1 MDLKPFFLILS
12 SFAVGCSASEICGS
26 MDIRNNV
33 TELRRL
39 ENCTV
44 IEGDLQILLMFTTQ
58 TEDFRPLR
66 FPRLRMITDYLLLFR
81 VYGLESLQDLFPNLA
96 VIRGTRLFF
105 HYSLVIFEMPHLR
118 VMGLGGLAQ
127 VMRGAVRI
135 ERNEELCHLSTID
148 WGLLMESTENNYIVG
163 NKQVE
168 ECGDV
173 CPGILDQ
180 EKPCVE
186 TTVGGQQ
193 GYRCW
198 TSTHCQKAL
207 SCGGRGSAASG
218 ECCHRECIGGCGR
231 PNDSG
236 SCVAC
241 RNFRYS
247 GRCLPS
253 CPAGTFRYAGW
264 RCVSKDYCASLR
276 KVSPNPRKTPPQP
289 PQKSSKFVIH
299 DGECLSECPPG
310 LTRNE
315 SSIFCHQ
322 CQGLCPKE
330 CKVGTMT
337 ITTLSSAEELRGC
350 TLLEGNLILNLRR
363 GNNLAAELQA
373 SLGNIEVITGFLKI
387 KHSFALVSLSFF
399 KSLRLIR
406 GDSMVDGNYTLYV
419 LDNQNLQRLWDWSHH
434 NLSIPVGKIY
444 FAFNPKL
451 CLSQIYRLEQ
461 ATGTRGRQNTA
472 EINPRTNGDR
482 MSCKSGVL
490 RFVSN
495 VTESSRIFL
504 RWERYEP
511 LDHRDLLSF
520 IVYYRESAFQNVTEW
535 VGQDACGSNSWNVV
549 DVDLPLSSGQDPWVQ
564 LGGLTPWTQYAI
576 FIRAI
581 TLSTAE
587 DGHNHGAKSSVVYIR
602 TRPAA
607 PSVPLDVLSMS
618 NCSSQ
623 LVVRWK
629 PPTHPNGNIT
639 YYLVRWQR
647 QAEDS
652 ELYISDYCNKGLR
665 LPTSTADSQFDHE
678 DGGTEQDQEERC
690 CSCPKTQAELALEA
704 EEFSFQKKFENFLHN
719 SIFMPKTPWR
729 VKSVNKSPQRQSK
742 KKRRDAQWAG
752 SNATLSGNVT
762 VSPQP
767 EEDQFPVQEDKVFQ
781 RDRALITGLHHFTVY
796 RIDIHACNHAAHL
809 VGCSAATFVFG
820 RTRPLLYAD
829 NIPGNVTWE
838 LAGKNTILLQWG
850 APPSPNGL
858 ILKYQIRYTKYKREQ
873 EEEFEAVECV
883 PRPLYELHQGHYIKR
898 LQPGNY
904 SAIVRATSLS
914 GNGSWSEP
922 VEFYIIGPE
931 ETLPLSALLLMPVAL
946 VVFIGLPMIFMYLY
960 YTKRNNPGST
970 LYASVNPEYLNASD
984 IYVPDEWEVERDTV
998 TVIRELGQGSFGM
1011 VYEGVVRGPDK
1022 GQPRR
1027 VALKAVNESATVRER
1042 IEFLQEASVMKA
1054 FHCHHVVQLLGVV
1067 SKGQPTLVIMELMTR
1082 GDLKSYLRSL
1092 RPSAENNPGL
1102 PPPSLKQMIQM
1113 AGEIA
1118 DGMTYLNA
1126 NKFVHRDLAAR
1137 NCMVSEDYT
1146 VKIGDFGMTR
1156 DIYETDYYRKGGKGL
1171 LPVRWMPPEA
1181 LKDGIFT
1188 THADVWSFGV
1198 VLWEIVTLAEQPY
1211 QGMSNEQV
1219 LHYVMDSGTLERPEN
1234 CPDTILELMTWCWQH
1249 NPKHRPS
1256 FNQVLHTLKDQLD
1269 PSFRAVSFYYSPAN
1283 RDRGA
1288 ESGEGEGARS
1298 SSQSG
1303 TPRSSPAL
1311 PPRKPR
1317 NGNSSP
1323 LPPGGENG

>member
-1 MDLKPFFLILS
+1 MQNTLS
-12 SFAVGCSASEICGS
+12 SVLQAGNASSPSSLLSLRQHGHPQQRDRAAAAGELLGDRGGPADPAHVHHPDRGLPAPALPQAPHDHRLPARLPGLRSGEPAGPLPQPGGDPGRAPLLPLLPGDLRDASPEGDRAEGAGPGHEGRGEGRTQRGALPPLHHRLGAADGVHGEQLHRGQQAGGGVRGRVPGDPGSGEALRADRRRGPTRLPLLDLHPLPESLALRGAWECSERGVLPPGVHWGLRAPQRQQLLCGLPKLHLRGPLS
-26 MDIRNNV
+26 ALLPRGDLPV
-33 TELRRL
+33 RRL
-39 ENCTV
+39 A
-44 IEGDLQILLMFTTQ
+44 
-58 TEDFRPLR
+58 LR
-66 FPRLRMITDYLLLFR
+66 EQGVLRQPAK
-81 VYGLESLQDLFPNLA
+81 SLPE
-96 VIRGTRLFF
+96 RGK
-105 HYSLVIFEMPHLR
+105 SPPQ
-118 VMGLGGLAQ
+118 GG
-127 VMRGAVRI
+127 
-135 ERNEELCHLSTID
+135 
-148 WGLLMESTENNYIVG
+148 
-163 NKQVE
+163 
-168 ECGDV
+168 
-173 CPGILDQ
+173 P
-180 EKPCVE
+180 
-186 TTVGGQQ
+186 
-193 GYRCW
+193 
-198 TSTHCQKAL
+198 QKA
-207 SCGGRGSAASG
+207 
-218 ECCHRECIGGCGR
+218 
-231 PNDSG
+231 
-236 SCVAC
+236 
-241 RNFRYS
+241 
-247 GRCLPS
+247 
-253 CPAGTFRYAGW
+253 
-264 RCVSKDYCASLR
+264 
-276 KVSPNPRKTPPQP
+276 
-289 PQKSSKFVIH
+289 SKFVIH
-299 DGECLSECPPG
+299 DGECLSECPSG

-322 CQGLCPKE
+322 CEGLCPKE

-419 LDNQNLQRLWDWSHH
+419 LDNQNLERLWDWSQH

-451 CLSQIYRLEQ
+451 CLTQIYQLET

-495 VTESSRIFL
+495 MTESSRIIL
-504 RWERYEP
+504 WWERYEP
-511 LDHRDLLSF
+511 LDHRDMLSF

-549 DVDLPLSSGQDPWVQ
+549 DVDLPLSSGQDPQVM
-564 LGGLTPWTQYAI
+564 LSGLTPWTQYAI

-587 DGHNHGAKSSVVYIR
+587 DGHNHGAKSRVAYIR

-665 LPTSTADSQFDHE
+665 LPTSTADSQFDSE
-678 DGGTEQDQEERC
+678 DGEPERDREERC
-690 CSCPKTQAELALEA
+690 SSCPKTQAELALEA

-729 VKSVNKSPQRQSK
+729 VKSVNKSPVRQSN
-742 KKRRDAQWAG
+742 KKRRDAQWVGA
-752 SNATLSGNVT
+752 NATLSGSGGNVT
-762 VSPQP
+762 TPPQP
-767 EEDQFPVQEDKVFQ
+767 EENQFPVQEDKVFQ

-820 RTRPLLYAD
+820 RTRPRLYAD
-829 NIPGNVTWE
+829 NIPGRVTWE
-838 LAGKNTILLQWG
+838 LTGKNTILLKWG

-858 ILKYQIRYTKYKREQ
+858 ILKYQIRYTKYRREQ

-922 VEFYIIGPE
+922 VEFYITGPE

-960 YTKRNNPGST
+960 YAKRNNPGST

-1011 VYEGVVRGPDK
+1011 VYEGVVRGLRPDE

-1092 RPSAENNPGL
+1092 RPCSETLQLRPPPPPFQNKPGL
-1102 PPPSLKQMIQM
+1102 PPPSVKQMMQI
-1113 AGEIA
+1113 
-1118 DGMTYLNA
+1118 
-1126 NKFVHRDLAAR
+1126 
-1137 NCMVSEDYT
+1137 
-1146 VKIGDFGMTR
+1146 
-1156 DIYETDYYRKGGKGL
+1156 
-1171 LPVRWMPPEA
+1171 
-1181 LKDGIFT
+1181 
-1188 THADVWSFGV
+1188 
-1198 VLWEIVTLAEQPY
+1198 
-1211 QGMSNEQV
+1211 
-1219 LHYVMDSGTLERPEN
+1219 
-1234 CPDTILELMTWCWQH
+1234 
-1249 NPKHRPS
+1249 
-1256 FNQVLHTLKDQLD
+1256 
-1269 PSFRAVSFYYSPAN
+1269 
-1283 RDRGA
+1283 
-1288 ESGEGEGARS
+1288 
-1298 SSQSG
+1298 
-1303 TPRSSPAL
+1303 
-1311 PPRKPR
+1311 
-1317 NGNSSP
+1317 
-1323 LPPGGENG
+1323 GGESTECD

>member
-1 MDLKPFFLILS
+1 
-12 SFAVGCSASEICGS
+12 

-58 TEDFRPLR
+58 TEDFRHLR

-198 TSTHCQKAL
+198 TSTHCQKGRETRIKLLCNLL
-207 SCGGRGSAASG
+207 STVLQFCSCIKMGNHPGVVGCVVTPASS
-218 ECCHRECIGGCGR
+218 RW
-231 PNDSG
+231 
-236 SCVAC
+236 
-241 RNFRYS
+241 
-247 GRCLPS
+247 LPS
-253 CPAGTFRYAGW
+253 PGFDLVKQCLCLG
-264 RCVSKDYCASLR
+264 VSR
-276 KVSPNPRKTPPQP
+276 KFVPVKSQFSAFSCRDRP
-289 PQKSSKFVIH
+289 PQKASKFVIH

-419 LDNQNLQRLWDWSHH
+419 LDNQNLQRLWDWSRH

-678 DGGTEQDQEERC
+678 DGGPEQDQEERC

-719 SIFMPKTPWR
+719 SIFMPK
-729 VKSVNKSPQRQSK
+729 
-742 KKRRDAQWAG
+742 
-752 SNATLSGNVT
+752 
-762 VSPQP
+762 
-767 EEDQFPVQEDKVFQ
+767 
-781 RDRALITGLHHFTVY
+781 Y
-796 RIDIHACNHAAHL
+796 AAR
-809 VGCSAATFVFG
+809 SDPSII
-820 RTRPLLYAD
+820 RLLDFYAD

-1146 VKIGDFGMTR
+1146 VKIGVYVPDEWEVERDTVTVIRELGQGSFGMV
-1156 DIYETDYYRKGGKGL
+1156 YEGVVRGPDKGQ
-1171 LPVRWMPPEA
+1171 PRRVA
-1181 LKDGIFT
+1181 LKAVNESATVRERIEFLQEASVMKAF
-1188 THADVWSFGV
+1188 HCHHVVQLLGV
-1198 VLWEIVTLAEQPY
+1198 VSKGQPTLVI
-1211 QGMSNEQV
+1211 M
-1219 LHYVMDSGTLERPEN
+1219 
-1234 CPDTILELMTWCWQH
+1234 ELMTRGDL
-1249 NPKHRPS
+1249 KSYLRSLRPS
-1256 FNQVLHTLKDQLD
+1256 
-1269 PSFRAVSFYYSPAN
+1269 
-1283 RDRGA
+1283 A
-1288 ESGEGEGARS
+1288 ENNPG
-1298 SSQSG
+1298 
-1303 TPRSSPAL
+1303 L
-1311 PPRKPR
+1311 PPPSLKQMIQMAGEIADGMTYLNANKFVHRDLAAR
-1317 NGNSSP
+1317 NCMVSEDYTVKIGDRLS
-1323 LPPGGENG
+1323 LA